1 MTDSYPTW
9 FEKNRFKN
17 ILAITD
23 SNKKKKK
30 KKNKI
35 GEFKFIDIKTWF
47 LILKLIQFVK
57 YLLKKI

>member
-23 SNKKKKK
+23 SNKFAC
-30 KKNKI
+30 KNKI